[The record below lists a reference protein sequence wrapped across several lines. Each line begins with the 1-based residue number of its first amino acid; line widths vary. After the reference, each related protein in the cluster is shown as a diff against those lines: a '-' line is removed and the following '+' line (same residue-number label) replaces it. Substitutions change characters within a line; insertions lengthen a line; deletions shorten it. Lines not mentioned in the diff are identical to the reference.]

1 MQLDLGKCHGRINS
15 GMSVKNI
22 LFPRSN
28 QNTALLF
35 SSWRIWHMQDEEQHT
50 RQLLFDN
57 KTSKKFTMSWLVLD
71 DVVGYLRVTGS
82 RYLSVQNCLGDLQHA
97 SLGHPDQGICHQPRA
112 SVTLHVKGTVQ
123 RDLAECHQYCT
134 NGNRL
139 KVKRTTTSIL

>member
-1 MQLDLGKCHGRINS
+1 
-15 GMSVKNI
+15 MSVKNI
-22 LFPRSN
+22 FFPTNN
-28 QNTALLF
+28 QNTVLLF
-35 SSWRIWHMQDEEQHT
+35 SNWRLRHTQGEEQHT

-57 KTSKKFTMSWLVLD
+57 KTPKKFTMSWLVL

-112 SVTLHVKGTVQ
+112 SVRLHVKGTVQ
-123 RDLAECHQYCT
+123 RDLAECHLYCA

-139 KVKRTTTSIL
+139 KVKRTATTL